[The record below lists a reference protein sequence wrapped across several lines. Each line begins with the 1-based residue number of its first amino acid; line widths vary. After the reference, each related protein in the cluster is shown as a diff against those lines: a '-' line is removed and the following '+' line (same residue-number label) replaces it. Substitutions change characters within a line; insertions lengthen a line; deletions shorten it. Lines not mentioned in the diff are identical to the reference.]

1 VVPPGRTAPQDRI
14 EELRPGLQIMAL
26 HALGDREAADEI
38 VQETLVRALEAL
50 QSGRFRDT
58 GDLGAFV
65 RGIARHVIADALRA
79 RQRSVPLD
87 AVSPALGGATLE
99 NPLSRLITEEELS
112 RLRVALVGLSP
123 EDQKILSLSYLEGM
137 TPREIGEKSGEPAPR
152 IRKRK
157 SRALAR
163 LRGAFLGCPEAE
175 EGVETSGDHGKR
187 GEDPGVL
194 HLLKRGSP
202 GDGAP

>member
-1 VVPPGRTAPQDRI
+1 
-14 EELRPGLQIMAL
+14 MAL
-26 HALGDREAADEI
+26 RALGDREAADEI

-123 EDQKILSLSYLEGM
+123 EDQEVLHLSYFEGM
-137 TPREIGEKSGEPAPR
+137 TPKEVGQASGEPAPR

-163 LRGAFLGCPEAE
+163 LRQAFLGCPESG
-175 EGVETSGDHGKR
+175 EGVETSGAQGKR
-187 GEDPGVL
+187 GEDSGVL
-194 HLLKRGSP
+194 RLSKRDSM

>member
-1 VVPPGRTAPQDRI
+1 MVPPGSTAPEEEI
-14 EELRPGLQIMAL
+14 ERLRPGLQIMAL
-26 HALGDREAADEI
+26 HALGDREAADEV
-38 VQETLVRALEAL
+38 VQETLVRALEAMK
-50 QSGRFRDT
+50 SGRFRDS

-87 AVSPALGGATLE
+87 AVSTALGGAALE
-99 NPLSRLITEEELS
+99 NPLSRLISQEELS
-112 RLRVALVGLSP
+112 RLRVALAGLSP
-123 EDQKILSLSYLEGM
+123 EDQEVLDLSYFAGM

-175 EGVETSGDHGKR
+175 KGVETSGEQGKR
-187 GEDPGVL
+187 GEDPGAL
-194 HLLKRGSP
+194 HMLKRGSP